1 MTQPAKSQE
10 PSMEEILA
18 SIRRIIADDDAT
30 KSASRVAEPPRPAPP
45 PQRILPEPAPPALH
59 VAEEELAE
67 AAAVDPLDDEPA
79 EEEPSDILDLTEIDG
94 DAGFRSGAAVRDAS
108 HAAAAGRAGPG
119 SERAA
124 AVPQDRGAF
133 RRQLRRQRAQTG
145 CAAQRSAEPA
155 LGFGERAAVA

>member
-30 KSASRVAEPPRPAPP
+30 KSASRVAEAAVRPTPP

-67 AAAVDPLDDEPA
+67 AAAVDPSTMNRPRKNTA
-79 EEEPSDILDLTEIDG
+79 TFSI
-94 DAGFRSGAAVRDAS
+94 
-108 HAAAAGRAGPG
+108 
-119 SERAA
+119 
-124 AVPQDRGAF
+124 
-133 RRQLRRQRAQTG
+133 
-145 CAAQRSAEPA
+145 
-155 LGFGERAAVA
+155 